1 MTAHSQPLSIR
12 AKVSLILS
20 VWLIVLALGIHS
32 LMVYAYTAGPAAAAP
47 ASWIAERGA
56 FPGGDTSL
64 LVMFVH
70 PHCPCSRA
78 SVSELAVLMAMANGA
93 LKARV
98 YFYVPAGM
106 GDGWERTALWH
117 AAAAIPGVEPLVDRD
132 GRAARAFD
140 AQVSGDTQVY
150 GPDRLL
156 AFSGGI
162 TPARG
167 HEGDS
172 EGRRAIIAHLSRV
185 PTPVRHTPAFGCYLF
200 GSSSASE
207 PQS

>member
-1 MTAHSQPLSIR
+1 MTNHRKTFSIH
-12 AKVSLILS
+12 AKVNLVLA
-20 VWLIVLALGIHS
+20 VWLIVVGLGVHS

-47 ASWIAERGA
+47 ASWIAERGV
-56 FPGGDTSL
+56 FPDGDRSL

-78 SVSELAVLMAMANGA
+78 SVSELAVVMAKANGA

-98 YFYVPAGM
+98 YFYVPAGTT
-106 GDGWERTALWH
+106 DGWERTDLWH
-117 AAAAIPGVEPLVDRD
+117 AAAAIPGVAPLVDLD

-162 TPARG
+162 TPSRG

-172 EGRRAIIAHLSRV
+172 EGRRAIVAHLAHV
-185 PTPVRHTPAFGCYLF
+185 PTPTRNTPAFGCYLF
-200 GSSSASE
+200 GSDAVSGS
-207 PQS
+207 